1 MMGKPAPAPEI
12 TTLLGEGARFE
23 GVLTFEGVVRIDG
36 HFKGKLEAKNA
47 TLIVG
52 ESGRVEADGTL
63 GQFIVSGAYLGSIH
77 VAGLT
82 RILARATFDGQL
94 ETGTLVT
101 EEGARIN
108 AQISMPRADA
118 KPVLK
123 K

>member
-1 MMGKPAPAPEI
+1 MMGKPPPTPEI

-23 GVLTFEGVVRIDG
+23 GTLSFEGVVRIDG
-36 HFKGKLEAKNA
+36 HFKGKLEAKSA

-63 GQFIVSGAYLGSIH
+63 GQFVVAGVYAGSVQ

-82 RILARATFDGQL
+82 RILARASFDGQL
-94 ETGTLVT
+94 ETGGLVT
-101 EEGARIN
+101 EEGARVN
-108 AQISMPRADA
+108 AQIAMPRADV
-118 KPVLK
+118 KQPPK

>member
-1 MMGKPAPAPEI
+1 MMGKPSPSPEI

-47 TLIVG
+47 TLIIG

-63 GQFIVSGAYLGSIH
+63 GQFIVSGAYLGSVH

-82 RILARATFDGQL
+82 RILARASFEGQL
-94 ETGTLVT
+94 ETAGLIT
-101 EEGARIN
+101 EEGAHVT
-108 AQISMPRADA
+108 AQISMPRVEP
-118 KPVLK
+118 KSSQK

>member
-1 MMGKPAPAPEI
+1 MMGKPPPAPEI

-23 GVLTFEGVVRIDG
+23 GTLTFEGVVRIDG
-36 HFKGKLEAKNA
+36 HFKGKLEAKSA

-52 ESGRVEADGTL
+52 ESGRVEADGAL
-63 GQFIVSGAYLGSIH
+63 GQFVVAGAYAGAVH

-94 ETGTLVT
+94 ETGALVT
-101 EEGARIN
+101 EEGARVN
-108 AQISMPRADA
+108 AQVTMPRPEA
-118 KPVLK
+118 KQPLK